1 MSTEPAP
8 SGGLTYSDRYP
19 VSIGSQHVE
28 LPVIALRPDFAIA
41 LLMTIDMGVQFLRTA
56 AGELAEL
63 LAAYQPECIVSMATL
78 GIPVAHEVTAAMGLD
93 DYLILQKTPKIH
105 LADSLRTPV
114 ASITTEA
121 AQELM
126 LDRRRIG
133 LVRGRRVAIVDDV
146 ISTGGSI
153 SAALRLLDEAGAEVV
168 AIGALLTEGDG
179 WKPALGER
187 AALVLAL
194 GTIPVFLPAPGGW
207 QAAG

>member
-1 MSTEPAP
+1 MAFEPAA
-8 SGGLTYSDRYP
+8 SGEPTYTDHYP

-28 LPVIALRPDFAIA
+28 LPLIPLRPDFAIA
-41 LLMTIDMGVQFLRTA
+41 LLMTIDMGVRFLRTA
-56 AGELAEL
+56 AGDLARS
-63 LAAYQPECIVSMATL
+63 LAPHEPECIVSMATL
-78 GIPVAHEVTAAMGLD
+78 GIPIAHEVTAAMGLD

-105 LADSLRTPV
+105 LADSLRTSV

-121 AQELM
+121 TQELM

-133 LVRGRRVAIVDDV
+133 LVRGRRVALVDDV

-179 WKPALGER
+179 WRQSLGES
-187 AALVLAL
+187 AALVSGL
-194 GTIPVFLPAPGGW
+194 GAIPVFLPAEGGW
-207 QAAG
+207 RAA